1 MIFVDTD
8 VLIDFLNGFE
18 PAVSWLAREGCLG
31 GLRTTVVNRFE
42 LLAGVRT
49 WKQEKNIRLLLAW
62 IPALPL
68 GPAAAD
74 QAAEIHR
81 TLERKGAVI
90 GKNDSLIAG
99 IVLHHSGSLLT
110 RNLRHFERI
119 PGLPLVALI

>member
-8 VLIDFLNGFE
+8 VLIDFLNGCE
-18 PAVSWLAREGCLG
+18 PAASELVRKGCWG
-31 GLRTTVVNRFE
+31 GLRTTVINRFE
-42 LLAGVRT
+42 LLAGART
-49 WKQEKNIRLLLAW
+49 WREEKNVRLLLAW

-81 TLERKGAVI
+81 SLERKGTVI
-90 GKNDSLIAG
+90 GRNDSLIAG

-110 RNLRHFERI
+110 RNLRHFKRI
-119 PGLPLVALI
+119 PGLPLVSL